1 MTQEE
6 YETLKELMLKDLC
19 ARLPYGV
26 IGQCEIDASYDTS
39 FETKPQTHK
48 FDAEVYGLLEEGL
61 LFVTPLIE
69 DQDVQELANE
79 EVADGVDILD
89 FKPYLFPLSSMTE
102 EMIEEFNNLF
112 NSSFQYFNQGVIS
125 ASRVWDKNEP
135 VFVGELEC
143 SKLIDWFNAYH
154 IDYRGLIEKGF
165 AIDATDKN
173 IY

>member
-6 YETLKELMLKDLC
+6 YESLKELLLKDLC

-79 EVADGVDILD
+79 EVADGVNILD
-89 FKPYLFPLSSMTE
+89 FKPYYYYWTCE
-102 EMIEEFNNLF
+102 
-112 NSSFQYFNQGVIS
+112 
-125 ASRVWDKNEP
+125 
-135 VFVGELEC
+135 ELEHNWAYDYF
-143 SKLIDWFNAYH
+143 SPGAVGISVKELSIKVRLI
-154 IDYRGLIEKGF
+154 
-165 AIDATDKN
+165 KN
-173 IY
+173 LKKE

>member
-6 YETLKELMLKDLC
+6 YKSLKELLLKDLC

-61 LFVTPLIE
+61 LLVTPLIE

-79 EVADGVDILD
+79 EVADGVNILD
-89 FKPYLFPLSSMTE
+89 FKPYLFPLSSLTE
-102 EMIEEFNNLF
+102 EATREFGKTLDWVRTTHGY
-112 NSSFQYFNQGVIS
+112 SESEMT
-125 ASRVWDKNEP
+125 WDTFDCVNKH
-135 VFVGELEC
+135 
-143 SKLIDWFNAYH
+143 H
-154 IDYRGLIEKGF
+154 IDYRGFIEKGL
-165 AIDATDKN
+165 AIDATGSN

>member
-6 YETLKELMLKDLC
+6 YKSLKELLLKDLC

-26 IGQCEIDASYDTS
+26 IGQCKIDASYDTS
-39 FETKPQTHK
+39 FESKPQTHK

-79 EVADGVDILD
+79 EVADGVNILD
-89 FKPYLFPLSSMTE
+89 FKPYLFPISNMPEEATREFSKTLDCVRTRRYSESEMT
-102 EMIEEFNNLF
+102 
-112 NSSFQYFNQGVIS
+112 
-125 ASRVWDKNEP
+125 WDTFDCVNKH
-135 VFVGELEC
+135 
-143 SKLIDWFNAYH
+143 H
-154 IDYRGLIEKGF
+154 IDYRGFIEKGL
-165 AIDATDKN
+165 AIDATGLN

>member
-1 MTQEE
+1 MIGGIIVTREE
-6 YETLKELMLKDLC
+6 YESLKDLMLKDLC

-79 EVADGVDILD
+79 EVADGVNILD
-89 FKPYLFPLSSMTE
+89 FKPYLFPLSNMPEEATKEFSKTLDWVRTTHGYSESEMT
-102 EMIEEFNNLF
+102 
-112 NSSFQYFNQGVIS
+112 
-125 ASRVWDKNEP
+125 WDTFDCVNKH
-135 VFVGELEC
+135 
-143 SKLIDWFNAYH
+143 H
-154 IDYRGLIEKGF
+154 IDYRGLIEKGL
-165 AIDATDKN
+165 AIDATGLN

>member
-6 YETLKELMLKDLC
+6 YESLKELLLKDLC

-26 IGQCEIDASYDTS
+26 IGQCQIDASYDTS

-61 LFVTPLIE
+61 LLVTPLIE

-79 EVADGVDILD
+79 EVADGVNILD
-89 FKPYLFPLSSMTE
+89 FKPYLFPISSMPE
-102 EMIEEFNNLF
+102 EATREFNKTLDWVRTTHGY
-112 NSSFQYFNQGVIS
+112 SESEMT
-125 ASRVWDKNEP
+125 WDTFDCVNKH
-135 VFVGELEC
+135 
-143 SKLIDWFNAYH
+143 H
-154 IDYRGLIEKGF
+154 IDYRGFIERGL
-165 AIDATDKN
+165 AIDATGLN

>member
-6 YETLKELMLKDLC
+6 YKSLKELLLKDLC

-39 FETKPQTHK
+39 FEAKPQTHK

-69 DQDVQELANE
+69 DQDVQEFANE
-79 EVADGVDILD
+79 EVTDGVDILD
-89 FKPYLFPLSSMTE
+89 FKPYLFPILSMPEEATREFSKTLDWVRTTHGYSESEMT
-102 EMIEEFNNLF
+102 
-112 NSSFQYFNQGVIS
+112 
-125 ASRVWDKNEP
+125 WDTFDCVNKH
-135 VFVGELEC
+135 
-143 SKLIDWFNAYH
+143 H
-154 IDYRGLIEKGF
+154 IDYRGLIEKGL
-165 AIDATDKN
+165 AIDATGLN

>member
-1 MTQEE
+1 MIGGIIMTQEE
-6 YETLKELMLKDLC
+6 YESLKELLLKDLC

-79 EVADGVDILD
+79 EVADGVNILD
-89 FKPYLFPLSSMTE
+89 FKPYLFPISNMPEEATKEFSKTLGWVRTIHGYSESEMT
-102 EMIEEFNNLF
+102 
-112 NSSFQYFNQGVIS
+112 
-125 ASRVWDKNEP
+125 WDTFDCVNKH
-135 VFVGELEC
+135 
-143 SKLIDWFNAYH
+143 H
-154 IDYRGLIEKGF
+154 IDYRGLIEKGL
-165 AIDATDKN
+165 AIDATGLN

>member
-6 YETLKELMLKDLC
+6 YESLKELLLKDLC

-79 EVADGVDILD
+79 EVADGVNILD
-89 FKPYLFPLSSMTE
+89 FKPYLFPISICLRKQPK
-102 EMIEEFNNLF
+102 NLVKLLTGLE
-112 NSSFQYFNQGVIS
+112 QYMDIP
-125 ASRVWDKNEP
+125 RVK
-135 VFVGELEC
+135 
-143 SKLIDWFNAYH
+143 
-154 IDYRGLIEKGF
+154 
-165 AIDATDKN
+165 
-173 IY
+173 